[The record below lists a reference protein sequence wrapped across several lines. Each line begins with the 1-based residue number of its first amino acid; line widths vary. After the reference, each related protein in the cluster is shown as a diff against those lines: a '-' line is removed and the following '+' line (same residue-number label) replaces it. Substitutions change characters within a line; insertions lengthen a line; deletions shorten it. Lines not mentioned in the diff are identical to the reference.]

1 MIDDGATDIVRL
13 VVSANK
19 ALFGG
24 GVTVGKECSVNIEN
38 AIITENESEYG
49 AGLGVMTGSAPCN
62 ASFISAN
69 VAQYGGGM
77 LVFSDGTPVLEH
89 VIFQGNRAAMGGG
102 AFAHSKSSFKGKAC
116 FFTSTGPRFL
126 AD

>member
-1 MIDDGATDIVRL
+1 MIDDGATVRIVRL

-24 GVTVGKECSVNIEN
+24 GVTVGKECSVNLEN

-49 AGLGVMTGSAPCN
+49 AGLGVMTGSAPTLN

-77 LVFSDGTPVLEH
+77 LVFSDGTCHISRQQSCDGWRGVCS
-89 VIFQGNRAAMGGG
+89 Q
-102 AFAHSKSSFKGKAC
+102 
-116 FFTSTGPRFL
+116 
-126 AD
+126 